1 MEIRGLVDWC
11 TSIPLDIPLARLV
24 TADPGTK
31 MIEHDLMPL
40 YKSERLSSTRAA
52 DATIPAK
59 RGTAPH
65 QAVGG
70 TTMLDPVH

>member
-31 MIEHDLMPL
+31 MIEHDL
-40 YKSERLSSTRAA
+40 
-52 DATIPAK
+52 
-59 RGTAPH
+59 G
-65 QAVGG
+65 
-70 TTMLDPVH
+70 PVDIDRHSPEPNHGPDRE